1 MLSILIILAI
11 SMSILYL
18 FDRCRNKAMQVKKF
32 GAASTEE
39 VTKAA
44 KCTVDDSSSPKK
56 PLDLDLVKKLQFVE
70 KKASVS
76 SINVTLNLRTEVQ

>member
-1 MLSILIILAI
+1 
-11 SMSILYL
+11 MSLLYL
-18 FDRCRNKAMQVKKF
+18 FDRCRNKAMHVKKF

-44 KCTVDDSSSPKK
+44 KHTIDQSTSPKK
-56 PLDLDLVKKLQFVE
+56 PENLDLIKKLAFVE

-76 SINVTLNLRTEVQ
+76 SINVTLNLSAEVQ